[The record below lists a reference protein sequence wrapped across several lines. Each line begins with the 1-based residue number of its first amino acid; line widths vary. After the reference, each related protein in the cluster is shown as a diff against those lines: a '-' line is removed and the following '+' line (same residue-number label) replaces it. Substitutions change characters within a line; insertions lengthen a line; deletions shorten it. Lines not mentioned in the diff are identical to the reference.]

1 MGLGVNSHVCFYLG
15 NGTAQY
21 PQWSLKRIFM
31 TLILGLPANPHR
43 AAISDTASASSL
55 NCRSGSDWLA
65 DVIRGSGDT
74 IITASQIRGSCAG
87 VSE

>member
-21 PQWSLKRIFM
+21 PQWSLKLTFM
-31 TLILGLPANPHR
+31 TLILGLPANPR
-43 AAISDTASASSL
+43 AAISDTASDSFV

-74 IITASQIRGSCAG
+74 Q
-87 VSE
+87 